1 MALVNAISS
10 EYDSLQ
16 VLVGAAVLLS
26 SAAAAAAAAAGVL
39 KGDAGVCRRRMLL
52 L

>member
-16 VLVGAAVLLS
+16 VLVGAAV
-26 SAAAAAAAAAGVL
+26 
-39 KGDAGVCRRRMLL
+39 CCHRRRLL
-52 L
+52 LLLLLVS